1 MACDY
6 ENEAMGKFLLPSQPD
21 EGNFTLRMA
30 YENALKVYW
39 HDHMHVMEA
48 HEWWK
53 QGEGIEDAHWEAE
66 AARARAAAARARAV
80 AEKEHSGA
88 EEQSRKLH
96 HLEEEGA
103 GGRMTVEHCEERV
116 AKCTRVWT

>member
-1 MACDY
+1 M
-6 ENEAMGKFLLPSQPD
+6 
-21 EGNFTLRMA
+21 RMA

-53 QGEGIEDAHWEAE
+53 QGEWIEDAHWEAE

-80 AEKEHSGA
+80 AEKECR
-88 EEQSRKLH
+88 EEWSRKCH
-96 HLEEEGA
+96 HLKEEEA
-103 GGRMTVEHCEERV
+103 EASMSVERCKRCI
-116 AKCTRVWT
+116 AKGTSVCGTSSLC